1 MTIDPSD
8 YDLGELQNS
17 GRGQETNESMPTG
30 TSDRHTGQRDQSDRT
45 PSDRLEW
52 SGHPRG
58 ESPADRLTIEQ
69 PPGEKTMTDRSISRE
84 LARLQRS
91 VPAERP
97 YLTGLPGSYDA
108 EQTIIDW
115 LDPLVAAAGIQ
126 GALDALAYYESI
138 GWISTATEEQLQDYV
153 RLVADPDLGAR
164 TRQADM
170 HHHRRSLTYIARL
183 ATLR

>member
-8 YDLGELQNS
+8 YDLGELQN
-17 GRGQETNESMPTG
+17 GGNRGQETNESAPPG
-30 TSDRHTGQRDQSDRT
+30 TADRHPSQNE
-45 PSDRLEW
+45 PSDSPLSDGMEW
-52 SGHPRG
+52 GRHPQG
-58 ESPADRLTIEQ
+58 PDDRLTIEQ
-69 PPGEKTMTDRSISRE
+69 PPAEETPTDRSIGRE

-91 VPAERP
+91 VSATRP
-97 YLTGLPGSYDA
+97 YLAELPDSYDA

-126 GALDALAYYESI
+126 GALDALAYYESV
-138 GWISTATEEQLQDYV
+138 GWISTATEKQLQEYV

-183 ATLR
+183 AARR